1 MSVAITHPANEF
13 KSIHALRKNI
23 NTVAMLTGDALLHHF
38 RKGMYH
44 GGIGSCTLLSL
55 MYSCAHALVTMK

>member
-1 MSVAITHPANEF
+1 MSVAIIHLANEF

-23 NTVAMLTGDALLHHF
+23 NTVAMLTGDALLWHF

-44 GGIGSCTLLSL
+44 GGDRWLHTLISYVLL
-55 MYSCAHALVTMK
+55 LLHMYI